1 MERWAIEIKKEY
13 LKFSAALF
21 LIFPDGSA
29 ERLHGH
35 NYRVF
40 CEVSGS
46 LSQFGLV
53 IDFTQ
58 VKPLIREIVD
68 SLDERWLIPGEHLE
82 LTHSTRDDGVVEIN
96 YRERYYAA
104 PSTDIIILPVNNTSA
119 ENLAA
124 YVGRLLLKK
133 LQQNFADI
141 EVHSM
146 RMAVEETEGQLGVWY
161 YCVD

>member
-1 MERWAIEIKKEY
+1 
-13 LKFSAALF
+13 
-21 LIFPDGSA
+21 
-29 ERLHGH
+29 
-35 NYRVF
+35 
-40 CEVSGS
+40 
-46 LSQFGLV
+46 V

>member
-1 MERWAIEIKKEY
+1 M
-13 LKFSAALF
+13 
-21 LIFPDGSA
+21 
-29 ERLHGH
+29 
-35 NYRVF
+35 
-40 CEVSGS
+40 
-46 LSQFGLV
+46 

-68 SLDERWLIPGEHLE
+68 SLDERWLIPGEHHE

-124 YVGRLLLKK
+124 YIGRLLLKK
-133 LQQNFADI
+133 LQHNFSEM

-146 RMAVEETEGQLGVWY
+146 RLAVEETEGQLGVWY
-161 YCVD
+161 YNAD